1 MLGLRTVVQSSKAQL
16 LNRISFYLSIMAV
29 KNAKKKKKTFGHS
42 KPKGF
47 LSLALDL
54 FLSY

>member
-1 MLGLRTVVQSSKAQL
+1 MLGLRTGVQSSKAQL